1 MRIMDVNT
9 LRIAVTL
16 VSFVAFIGI
25 VVWAYWPSR
34 RRDLERQGQSILE
47 DNAGEM
53 RS

>member
-1 MRIMDVNT
+1 MMDINT

-16 VSFVAFIGI
+16 ISFVAFIGI

-34 RRDLERQGQSILE
+34 RRDLEQQGRSILE
-47 DNAGEM
+47 DKAGEM